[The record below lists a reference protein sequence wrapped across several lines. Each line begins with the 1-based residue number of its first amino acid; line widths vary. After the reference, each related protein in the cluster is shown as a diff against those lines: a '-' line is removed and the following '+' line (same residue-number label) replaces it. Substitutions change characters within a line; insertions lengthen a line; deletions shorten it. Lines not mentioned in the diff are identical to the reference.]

1 MLSISIINSLFYL
14 LSHIVSLV
22 INTEGYWFFLNISA
36 YTCHFTSSQF
46 THLSDHVKAELI
58 KCFCFNH
65 RHFASCLACLFEVVS
80 YEQEHSYECIL
91 GISYVFILLV
101 LVECWGIG
109 LFVCLLMTFGLN
121 GTAVCEHT
129 SLLNLTLIATC
140 CLWLM
145 LIMSGSICVCV
156 PMCACAHRASS
167 TWPPC
172 HKSINTIEVLILPP
186 LWAIFLFKSHLAEGN
201 LTFTDEDFDFI
212 FNDFYDKFRQAT
224 QH

>member
-109 LFVCLLMTFGLN
+109 LFVCLFMTFGLN
-121 GTAVCEHT
+121 GTAVCELT

-145 LIMSGSICVCV
+145 LIMSGCICVCA

-186 LWAIFLFKSHLAEGN
+186 FVSHFLIQVSSCW
-201 LTFTDEDFDFI
+201 
-212 FNDFYDKFRQAT
+212 RQSDVYWWGFWLYF
-224 QH
+224 